1 MGRRFGREPGGILA
15 LLDLH
20 DAHPHAL
27 ERELIALGARWRD
40 VGSEGFTWGDAWA
53 VANAPAPGSAL
64 YVALSPESRGWSA
77 DTYVMADLYDAIQQN
92 THVLV
97 RANGGKPKQPPR
109 YPRPGAKATDTST
122 EVKHHRSPLRTRDEL
137 AAIFGWDQQELAV
150 DVPEPTKPRPCCLMP
165 APCKHR
171 S

>member
-1 MGRRFGREPGGILA
+1 MDRSRGCGPGGIYA

-27 ERELIALGARWRD
+27 ERELIALGVRWRD

-64 YVALSPESRGWSA
+64 YVAMTPESRGWSA
-77 DTYVMADLYDAIQQN
+77 DTYVMADLWDAIAQN
-92 THVLV
+92 TYVLV
-97 RANGGKPKQPPR
+97 RANGGKGRKPKP
-109 YPRPGAKATDTST
+109 YPRPG
-122 EVKHHRSPLRTRDEL
+122 VKPTHAETKTFGYKPMTIPELRKVL
-137 AAIFGWDQQELAV
+137 GWDKPA
-150 DVPEPTKPRPCCLMP
+150 EPTAPRPCCLMP

-171 S
+171 P